1 MQVKKFPVFDLQERG
16 SGSKPSAPS
25 IFNEFLDRQHTK
37 AKFWE
42 NAHLPELELE
52 AALLVEYLDPVIVGV
67 RHDDVVLGVHRHTTR
82 LCELALCKIKSY
94 LQQHKPKYFR
104 KKYKD

>member
-1 MQVKKFPVFDLQERG
+1 MVTNKKVNKFH
-16 SGSKPSAPS
+16 
-25 IFNEFLDRQHTK
+25 LDPTPRHLRYSMTLGRQHKK
-37 AKFWE
+37 AGQVVRE
-42 NAHLPELELE
+42 AHLPELELE

-94 LQQHKPKYFR
+94 
-104 KKYKD
+104 

>member
-1 MQVKKFPVFDLQERG
+1 MPVKKFPVFDHQKPK
-16 SGSKPSAPS
+16 SGSHSPAPTV
-25 IFNEFLDRQHTK
+25 FNEFGSATKK
-37 AKFWE
+37 AKLYE

-94 LQQHKPKYFR
+94 
-104 KKYKD
+104 